1 MQHKD
6 GGEVKIDAKNTT
18 LKEQVGELPDLEKLA
33 LVDEVLAELDR
44 PDPEIDAAWA
54 TEVRERRAAYRAG
67 QLESRS
73 YMDVM
78 KRYRK
83 A

>member
-1 MQHKD
+1 M
-6 GGEVKIDAKNTT
+6 NTT
-18 LKEQVGELPDLEKLA
+18 LKEQVHELPDLEKLA
-33 LVDEVLAELDR
+33 LVNEILAELDR

-54 TEVRERRAAYRAG
+54 SEVRERRAAYQAG
-67 QLESRS
+67 QLDSRS
-73 YMDVM
+73 YVDVM